1 MAKSRKRPPSAGKLK
16 GGVGDAPAGRG
27 SFADQLFQAREQGK
41 AGSGRNLTEY
51 DALPEPDPNP
61 ENRFIEDF
69 QTVEDDLRRTMAS
82 NRKDP
87 AKVATFKSLADAM
100 TSMMDE
106 LPKEADPEMR
116 TRMAEAAS
124 AYQKAF
130 KSQSPDQK
138 AHILAFVAPER
149 QADVA
154 KFYDRDAIVDFNQG
168 GQINLPFMDRVSA
181 EGDQALRAGRATA
194 MDIRGDEAEYIE
206 RGGLEGRRPY
216 MQTER
221 GQTQRGILANLIG
234 EGIDPQDLY
243 DAQLGDAALMP
254 YSPGEGVYLDRSQ
267 APAGSRLS
275 DFIGSDA
282 AKDYRP
288 EERVDPGT
296 VGQEL
301 RSQYRT
307 IRAKGLEPVLG
318 PLLGE
323 KVYSPDQIQLETPQQ
338 ADITAALQMK
348 PEIVKNQEEL
358 FRRAFGD
365 TGLSA
370 LMDSSRGD
378 LSNVQAKRMGGLPNI
393 DRMAGGTDETAS
405 WLDSLIQQV
414 MPDGSIGYGDW
425 NAEQALRTIIN
436 QNQFLAESP
445 HLREAAYQILLP
457 QVEKAMQAKLATRQ
471 APPMQTYDR
480 NPAGRALLQQE
491 GGDLTRQ
498 APAPMPPAAPPRPAG
513 PTQQQLKESIDK
525 ALRSRTLPGQ
535 NDLGFADPMALPKY
549 MASAMPNRLLA
560 SLIG

>member
-1 MAKSRKRPPSAGKLK
+1 MAKSRKRLAVGNLK

-27 SFADQLFQAREQGK
+27 GFADQLFQAREQGK

-61 ENRFIEDF
+61 NNRFIEDF

-82 NRKDP
+82 NRRDP
-87 AKVATFKSLADAM
+87 AKVATFKGLADAM

-106 LPKEADPEMR
+106 LPKEADPDMR

-124 AYQKAF
+124 AYQNAF

-138 AHILAFVAPER
+138 AHILSFVAPER

-154 KFYDRDAIVDFNQG
+154 KFFDRDAIVDFNQG

-194 MDIRGDEAEYIE
+194 MDIRGDEADYID
-206 RGGLEGRRPY
+206 RGGMDAQRPY

-221 GQTQRGILANLIG
+221 GRTQRGILANLIG

-243 DAQLGDAALMP
+243 DAQLGDAALTP

-267 APAGSRLS
+267 APAGDRLS
-275 DFIGSDA
+275 DFVGSEVA
-282 AKDYRP
+282 AGFRP
-288 EERVDPGT
+288 EERVDPGK

-301 RSQYRT
+301 RSQYRK
-307 IRAKGLEPVLG
+307 IREKNLEPILG

-323 KVYSPDQIQLETPQQ
+323 RTYSPDQIRLETPEQ
-338 ADITAALQMK
+338 ADATAALQMR
-348 PEIVKNQEEL
+348 PEIVQNQEEL

-365 TGLSA
+365 TGLSS

-393 DRMAGGTDETAS
+393 DRMAGNTGETPA
-405 WLDSLIQQV
+405 WIDSLIQQV

-425 NAEQALRTIIN
+425 NADQVLRTIIN

-445 HLREAAYQILLP
+445 HLRESAYQTLLP
-457 QVEKAMQAKLATRQ
+457 QVEQALQAKIATR
-471 APPMQTYDR
+471 PDVPTQTYDR

-498 APAPMPPAAPPRPAG
+498 APSPMPPAAPPRPAG
-513 PTQQQLKESIDK
+513 PTRQQIQESIDK
-525 ALRSRTLPGQ
+525 ALRNRNLPGQ
-535 NDLGFADPMALPKY
+535 DNLGFSSPMALPKY